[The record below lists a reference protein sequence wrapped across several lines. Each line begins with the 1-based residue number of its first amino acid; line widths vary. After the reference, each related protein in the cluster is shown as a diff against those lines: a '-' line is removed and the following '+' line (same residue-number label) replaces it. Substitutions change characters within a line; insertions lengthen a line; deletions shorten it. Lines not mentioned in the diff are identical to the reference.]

1 MEHMDAAVPIFQ
13 RRVGPL
19 GLDVPPAGEAEFDH
33 LVEEYRTQLGAGQ
46 GPVHINCMIGMA
58 ECRAAILAARELGY
72 GPLWVSWSCNEEGE
86 SATRVH
92 MLAALFVAEGMGAAA
107 FGLNCP
113 KELALEQLEE
123 LSRYASV
130 PLFYVVDGDVVT
142 YPYVVQEKD
151 PDVIPCATG
160 TSPCF
165 VTRTVDVGEELE
177 CTPKLLEDIIE
188 AEDDP
193 VGAVK
198 ISILEQDDVDIFAEH
213 QYAVN
218 KALCLWSD
226 VPQLLEQ
233 ALRYYQGRAFYDGTG
248 DLDQQ
253 ELKVLSNR
261 YGLIV
266 L

>member
-1 MEHMDAAVPIFQ
+1 
-13 RRVGPL
+13 
-19 GLDVPPAGEAEFDH
+19 
-33 LVEEYRTQLGAGQ
+33 
-46 GPVHINCMIGMA
+46 
-58 ECRAAILAARELGY
+58 
-72 GPLWVSWSCNEEGE
+72 
-86 SATRVH
+86 

-130 PLFYVVDGDVVT
+130 PLFYVVDGDVAT

-248 DLDQQ
+248 DLDAE
-253 ELKVLSNR
+253 ELRELSNR

>member
-33 LVEEYRTQLGAGQ
+33 LVEEYRAQLGAGQ

-177 CTPKLLEDIIE
+177 CTPKLLEDIINGTTQVSE
-188 AEDDP
+188 GIAQ
-193 VGAVK
+193 GMG
-198 ISILEQDDVDIFAEH
+198 IDIKALLSGMLGGKVAAEH
-213 QYAVN
+213 QEAPAPAAPPVE
-218 KALCLWSD
+218 AAPAEPSTD
-226 VPQLLEQ
+226 VQTPEK
-233 ALRYYQGRAFYDGTG
+233 T
-248 DLDQQ
+248 
-253 ELKVLSNR
+253 E
-261 YGLIV
+261 
-266 L
+266 

>member
-1 MEHMDAAVPIFQ
+1 MEFMDAAVPIFHKCL
-13 RRVGPL
+13 GPL
-19 GLDVPPAGEAEFDH
+19 GLDIAPAGEAEFDQ
-33 LVEEYRTQLGAGQ
+33 LVEIYRDQLGPGQ
-46 GPVHINCMIGMA
+46 GAVHINGMVGMA
-58 ECRAAILAARELGY
+58 ECRAALLAARELGY
-72 GPLWVSWSCNEEGE
+72 GPVWVSWSCNEDGE
-86 SATRVH
+86 SITRVQ

-113 KELALEQLEE
+113 KELALQLLNQVKE
-123 LSRYASV
+123 YASV
-130 PLFYVVDGDVVT
+130 PLFYVWQGEVTT
-142 YPYVVQEKD
+142 YPYQVREKD

-160 TSPCF
+160 TAPCF

-177 CTPKLLEDIIE
+177 CTPKLLEDIIQ

-198 ISILEQDDVDIFAEH
+198 ISILEQDDVDIFAQH

-226 VPQLLEQ
+226 VPELLEQ

-248 DLDQQ
+248 DLDAQ
-253 ELKVLSNR
+253 ELKILSNR